1 MGDGGC
7 IQAIDLLNFLTDPR
21 VLRQHGEEIAARF
34 EAGQSY
40 DEMLVGLGE
49 KFRRFRSANRVL
61 QVTHTGQDWPK
72 DHYEPIKQMV
82 LYAIQQAKTGN
93 DFRLTWKGDADYDET
108 LLRIDVRENGM
119 TIEFLHPPAEQQRMT
134 A

>member
-1 MGDGGC
+1 MGDSGC

-21 VLRQHGEEIAARF
+21 VLRQHGDEIAARF
-34 EAGQSY
+34 NESESY
-40 DEMLVGLGE
+40 SAMLTGLGD
-49 KFRRFRSANRVL
+49 KFRRFKNTNRVL
-61 QVTHTGQDWPK
+61 QVTNTGETWPME
-72 DHYEPIKQMV
+72 HYEPIKQMV
-82 LYAIQQAKTGN
+82 LYAVEQAKKGN